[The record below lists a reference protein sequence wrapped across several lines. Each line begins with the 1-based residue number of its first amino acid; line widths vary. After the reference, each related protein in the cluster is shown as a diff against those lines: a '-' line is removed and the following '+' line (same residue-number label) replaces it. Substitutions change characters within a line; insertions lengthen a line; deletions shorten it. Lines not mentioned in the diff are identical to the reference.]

1 MTEESIA
8 RHPLGAA
15 LYLRVTLL
23 LLILT
28 LLVPVRGQESALLH
42 SEDLRT
48 KERLAQELGL
58 GFQIHVTDFL
68 VEIPRTSGD
77 RARSEYAGHVSRR
90 THDADDVAIDE
101 NANRAVERETALTAF
116 TVPDGSEDRS

>member
-1 MTEESIA
+1 MA
-8 RHPLGAA
+8 LRLRAA
-15 LYLRVTLL
+15 LF
-23 LLILT
+23 LLI
-28 LLVPVRGQESALLH
+28 LLVPVRGQESTLLH

-48 KERLAQELGL
+48 KERLAQELGP
-58 GFQIHVTDFL
+58 GFQLHVTDSL
-68 VEIPRTSGD
+68 VEILRTTGD
-77 RARSEYAGHVSRR
+77 RARSEHAGHVSRR